1 MDKALSFKWAN
12 LRLLIVFMVL
22 IISGTIVIS
31 AINNVGKDVERNV
44 DDLIKNQ
51 LPKIELFYQ
60 IQNHFKALELI
71 LYRYYETTD
80 SERYQGDWQLE
91 QQNSELLIS
100 QLDSESTADVEHY
113 MASLNKIASALDFE
127 MRQSNRDWDLIR
139 EHLAASRDMSQKFDV
154 VVQQAAT
161 RLRDQFKQQK
171 EHTKT
176 IISRMILFQ
185 ILFSSFVFII
195 LLVVAILLKKRDIQN
210 KIHRELAL
218 FPEQNPHPIFR
229 LNKQGQ
235 PLYLNPSAIRLAES
249 LGLQH
254 SPLRLLPANY
264 LQEAK
269 PILNSTS
276 CYVTHDYA
284 LGDRL
289 FSASFHHREGVD
301 SFYAYLVDVTERAK
315 AEKEL
320 FHQAN
325 QDVLTGLP
333 NRRRMVE
340 SLNKKTAQ
348 SLKAF
353 SLLSIKAG
361 RLYLINASLGYEV
374 SDRLLVA
381 ASKRLEQFVNDQIS
395 ADLELFSFETGGWV
409 IIVNN
414 NSQPELAVQ
423 LSNQITRLFSS
434 SLCIDDSE
442 LNLTCTVGVTLFP
455 QGGSSTKELLKNVDA
470 ALRQAF
476 REAVNVRLYSDDL
489 TQQAHRWLLL
499 EQGLKHALDRD
510 EFSLNFQP
518 KVNAVTG
525 LALASEVLLRWQH
538 QGNWISPAEF
548 IPVSEESGLIIAI
561 GEWVLKQSCQ
571 QWVAWAEQGLQ
582 PHPIAINVSAQQFMQ
597 NDFVEMVAKTLDSTN
612 MPASKLELEITEE
625 VASEYPEKVIT
636 TMSQLKALGIQIA
649 IDDFGIGYSS
659 LSYLSRFPI
668 DTLKIDRSF
677 VIKMENSESDAAIVR
692 MIMSLAQQLNLKVV
706 AEGVETE
713 QQQRILVELGC
724 DYIQGFYFYRPM
736 DKQQY
741 QTFLTEQGINMTVS
755 NIDQCNRSLI

>member
-1 MDKALSFKWAN
+1 METVLNTKWAN
-12 LRLLIVFMVL
+12 HRLLIIFIL
-22 IISGTIVIS
+22 LFICGTIVIS
-31 AINNVGKDVERNV
+31 AINNVGKDVENNV
-44 DDLIKNQ
+44 DNLIKNQ
-51 LPKIELFYQ
+51 LPKVELIYQ

-80 SERYQGDWQLE
+80 SDYYQRDWQRE
-91 QQNSELLIS
+91 QQNSELLINKLAVDYS
-100 QLDSESTADVEHY
+100 GDVKQY
-113 MASLNKIASALDFE
+113 MVSINKIASALDLE
-127 MRQSNRDWDLIR
+127 MRQPSRDWDLIR
-139 EHLAASRDMSQKFDV
+139 EHLAASREISRKFDML
-154 VVQQAAT
+154 VQQAAT
-161 RLRDQFKQQK
+161 GLRDQFMQQK

-176 IISRMILFQ
+176 TISRMILFQ

-195 LLVVAILLKKRDIQN
+195 LLVVAILLKKRDMQN

-229 LNKQGQ
+229 LNREGQ

-269 PILNSTS
+269 PILNTTS
-276 CYVTHDYA
+276 CYVTHDYS

-289 FSASFHHREGVD
+289 FSASFHHREGID

-325 QDVLTGLP
+325 HDVLTGLP
-333 NRRRMVE
+333 NRRRMVQ
-340 SLNKKTAQ
+340 SLDKKTAETH
-348 SLKAF
+348 KPF

-361 RLYLINASLGYEV
+361 RLYLIKASLGYEV

-381 ASKRLEQFVNDQIS
+381 ASKRLEQFVNDQIGL
-395 ADLELFSFETGGWV
+395 DLELFSFETGGWV
-409 IIVNN
+409 VIVNN
-414 NSQPELAVQ
+414 NSQPELAIQ
-423 LSNQITRLFSS
+423 LSNQITHLFSS
-434 SLCIDDSE
+434 SLCIEDSE
-442 LNLTCTVGVTLFP
+442 LNLACTIGVTLFP
-455 QGGSSTKELLKNVDA
+455 QGGSSTKELLKNSDA

-489 TQQAHRWLLL
+489 TQHANRWLVL
-499 EQGLKHALDRD
+499 EQGLKQALSKN

-518 KVNAVTG
+518 KVHAVTG

-538 QGNWISPAEF
+538 KGQWISPAEF
-548 IPVSEESGLIIAI
+548 IPVSEDNGLIIAI
-561 GEWVLKQSCQ
+561 GEWVLKQSCL
-571 QWVAWAEQGLQ
+571 QWVAWDEQGLQ
-582 PHPIAINVSAQQFMQ
+582 PHPIAVNVSAQQFMQ
-597 NDFVEMVAKTLDSTN
+597 SDFVELVAKTLDITG

-625 VASEYPEKVIT
+625 VASEYPEVVFT
-636 TMSQLKALGIQIA
+636 TMSQLKELGIKIA
-649 IDDFGIGYSS
+649 IDDFGTGYSS

-668 DTLKIDRSF
+668 DTLKIDRAF

-692 MIMSLAQQLNLKVV
+692 MIMSLAQDLNLKVV

-713 QQQRILVELGC
+713 QQQRILADLGC

-741 QTFLTEQGINMTVS
+741 QTFLTEQK
-755 NIDQCNRSLI
+755 R